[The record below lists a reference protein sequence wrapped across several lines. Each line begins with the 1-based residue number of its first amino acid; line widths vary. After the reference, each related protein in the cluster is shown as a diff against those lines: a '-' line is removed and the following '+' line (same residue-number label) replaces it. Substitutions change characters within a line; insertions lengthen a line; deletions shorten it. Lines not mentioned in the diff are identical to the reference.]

1 MVQTFSA
8 DRTDHA
14 FDVSALP
21 RRSRS
26 AKNLVDIH
34 DFDLLAE
41 LLPVDPITISQQI
54 FRCGVE
60 RKGFEHLL
68 RGPFTRRMSRD
79 VEVDNASSIVGEND
93 KHEQNFKPHG
103 VDGEG
108 VDRSQL
114 RYVIVEERS
123 PRLRW
128 WLRMAHH
135 VFGNRSLGDLNSE
148 FEQFAVD
155 PRRTPKRVLT
165 AHGSNQI
172 ASFLW
177 NLGTSGSS
185 MMYFPSPMPPES
197 LTMPVDDGFRLDDD

>member
-8 DRTDHA
+8 DRPDHT
-14 FDVSALP
+14 FHVSALP
-21 RRSRS
+21 RRARG
-26 AKNLVDIH
+26 AKNFFDIH

-60 RKGFEHLL
+60 RKGFQHLL
-68 RGPFTRRMSRD
+68 RGPFRRRMSRD
-79 VEVDNASSIVGEND
+79 IEMDDASAIMCEND
-93 KHEQNFKPHG
+93 KHEKNFKPSS
-103 VDGEG
+103 VDREE

-114 RYVIVEERS
+114 RYVIVKERS

-128 WLRMAHH
+128 WLGMSDQ
-135 VFGNRSLGDLNSE
+135 VFGNRSLRDLNSE

-165 AHGSNQI
+165 ADCSNQI

-177 NLGTSGSS
+177 NLRTSGAP
-185 MMYFPSPMPPES
+185 MTYFPSPIPPES

>member
-14 FDVSALP
+14 FHVRALP
-21 RRSRS
+21 RRARG
-26 AKNLVDIH
+26 AENLVDIH

-41 LLPVDPITISQQI
+41 LVSVDPITISQQI

-60 RKGFEHLL
+60 RKGFQHLL
-68 RGPFTRRMSRD
+68 RGPFPRGMSRD
-79 VEVDNASSIVGEND
+79 VEVDDASSIVGEND

-103 VDGEG
+103 VDGEE

-114 RYVIVEERS
+114 RHVIVEERS

-128 WLRMAHH
+128 CLRMAHD
-135 VFGNRSLGDLNSE
+135 VVGDRSLGDLNAE

-155 PRRTPKRVLT
+155 PAHPK
-165 AHGSNQI
+165 AGSHGSCSNQI

-177 NLGTSGSS
+177 NLGTSRSP
-185 MMYFPSPMPPES
+185 MTYFPSPIPPES

>member
-14 FDVSALP
+14 FYVSALP
-21 RRSRS
+21 RRARS

-68 RGPFTRRMSRD
+68 RGPFRRGMSRD
-79 VEVDNASSIVGEND
+79 VVVDNASSIMRENN
-93 KHEQNFKPHG
+93 KHEKNFKTNR
-103 VDGEG
+103 VDSEE

-114 RYVIVEERS
+114 RCVIVKKRS
-123 PRLRW
+123 PR
-128 WLRMAHH
+128 
-135 VFGNRSLGDLNSE
+135 
-148 FEQFAVD
+148 
-155 PRRTPKRVLT
+155 
-165 AHGSNQI
+165 
-172 ASFLW
+172 
-177 NLGTSGSS
+177 
-185 MMYFPSPMPPES
+185 
-197 LTMPVDDGFRLDDD
+197 